1 MTGIII
7 KRLAAAFL
15 LSVPGLLSAQE
26 VIVRS
31 EAAGKIKGIEIV
43 VGRRSYDDSI
53 DDPEGL

>member
-26 VIVRS
+26 VIVDTLGG
-31 EAAGKIKGIEIV
+31 GKV
-43 VGRRSYDDSI
+43 YCLLSGRTS
-53 DDPEGL
+53 